1 MRRQPGERDLVV
13 YDAGDGEVANGVGVD
28 RLEGDVRLA
37 RQSVGYR
44 VDLNNE
50 EGKSNLLKSHS
61 VEPFKI
67 VLSQL

>member
-13 YDAGDGEVANGVGVD
+13 DDAGDGEVADGVGVD

-50 EGKSNLLKSHS
+50 EGKSNLLKSYS

-67 VLSQL
+67 VPRQL

>member
-50 EGKSNLLKSHS
+50 EGKSNLLKSYS

>member
-13 YDAGDGEVANGVGVD
+13 DDAGDGEVADGVGVD

-50 EGKSNLLKSHS
+50 EGKSNLLKSYC